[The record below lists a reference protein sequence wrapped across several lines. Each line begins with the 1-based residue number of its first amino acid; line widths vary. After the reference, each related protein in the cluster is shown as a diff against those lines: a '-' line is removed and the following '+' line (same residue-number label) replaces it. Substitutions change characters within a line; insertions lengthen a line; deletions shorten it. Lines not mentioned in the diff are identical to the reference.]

1 LKRRGRLS
9 LALAA
14 ILALA
19 VAPALAQPSEEAV
32 KAAFLPR
39 FARYVS
45 WPASSLPPATAP
57 FSLCVVGRDPF
68 GRLLDRAAG
77 GELIDGHRVAV
88 RRITSP
94 AQSAGCHIAFVQ
106 GGAPPDTS
114 RMLLAMRGRPILTI
128 TDARAGPARGI
139 IHFTIVGGRVRFF
152 IDDAAAAERGLT
164 ISSRLLALAAGVR
177 QRRS

>member
-1 LKRRGRLS
+1 MKQAGRLVLV
-9 LALAA
+9 LALA
-14 ILALA
+14 LAPAL
-19 VAPALAQPSEEAV
+19 APALAQPSEEAV

-45 WPASSLPPATAP
+45 WPAGSVPAAATP
-57 FSLCVVGRDPF
+57 FTLCVVGRDPF
-68 GRLLDRAAG
+68 GPLLDRAAG

-88 RRITSP
+88 RRMTNP
-94 AQSAGCHIAFVQ
+94 AQSAGCHLAFVQ
-106 GGAPPDTS
+106 GAAAADTG
-114 RMLLAMRGRPILTI
+114 RMLAALRGRPILTI
-128 TDARAGPARGI
+128 TDARAGAARGI